1 MLSSLPSRT
10 TRASEHSDLQL
21 PMLLLLLHRHNL
33 NRLLLPKRETVV
45 LVGFRNVQLKQMIV
59 LGKGVALHVI
69 FGLL

>member
-33 NRLLLPKRETVV
+33 NRLLPKRETVV